1 MNVPARLLL
10 VDGDRRLVKV
20 LEGRLK
26 RDGYA
31 ISVATTGAEA
41 IAAVEGRWPDLV
53 VLDLVLP
60 DMPGEQVA
68 AAIKRRADL
77 PIIVLSSIADASVKA
92 TVIRE
97 FAEDYLTK
105 PAHYP
110 ELHARIE
117 RVLRRMVDR
126 VPVEELSVAGGLV
139 LRLRQRE
146 AIVDGERILLTR
158 TESRVLAALAAS
170 PGHAVSTERILARV
184 WGDADGADPVYV
196 WVTMRRLRQK
206 LEPDPGRPRFVHT
219 VRGAGYRLGDAAPD
233 APG

>member
-1 MNVPARLLL
+1 MNVGARVLL

-31 ISVATTGAEA
+31 ITVATTGGEA
-41 IAAVEGRWPDLV
+41 IGAVEGRWPDLV
-53 VLDLVLP
+53 VLELVLP

-92 TVIRE
+92 ATIRE

-110 ELHARIE
+110 ELLARIE

-146 AIVDGERILLTR
+146 AIVDGERIMLTR
-158 TESRVLAALAAS
+158 TESRVLATLAAS
-170 PGHAVSTERILARV
+170 PGRPGVDR
-184 WGDADGADPVYV
+184 ADP
-196 WVTMRRLRQK
+196 R
-206 LEPDPGRPRFVHT
+206 
-219 VRGAGYRLGDAAPD
+219 ARLG
-233 APG
+233 